1 MSERASLMVS
11 VAFLAAVAMASS
23 AALDVSTWYRTNR
36 KLQAGTDTA
45 ALTAA
50 QALPDDPTR
59 ARTLAGAG
67 TVELSST
74 VVPND
79 TVTVERKAPSPGLL
93 GGMFLHNSGVS
104 ARAVA
109 RAAVPT
115 KARWA
120 APVAVDARVGALS
133 EPGCPCWNTP
143 TTLELGA
150 DATLVDLDGS
160 RGGTKGATF
169 ATWIREGF
177 DAYMRTGWY
186 GSNTAEVSSP
196 RVRRALAERY
206 GSELLLPVYRQTRR
220 RGEKVEY
227 HVVGWSAFHLT
238 GLDWH
243 ASSHRLHGWFERVIW
258 EGVQGESSPAN
269 DFGVRTV
276 ALVS

>member
-11 VAFLAAVAMASS
+11 VAFLAAVAMAST
-23 AALDVSTWYRTNR
+23 AALDVATWYRTNR

-50 QALPDDPTR
+50 QALPDDPGR
-59 ARTLAGAG
+59 ARTLAGEG
-67 TVELSST
+67 EVELSTT
-74 VVPND
+74 VLPND
-79 TVTVERKAPSPGLL
+79 TVTVERKAASPGLL
-93 GGMFLHNSGVS
+93 GGMFVRASDVS
-104 ARAVA
+104 AKAVA
-109 RAAVPT
+109 RAAVPS

-120 APVAVDARVGALS
+120 APVAVDARVAPLS
-133 EPGCPCWNTP
+133 GPGCPCWNRAA
-143 TTLELGA
+143 TLELGG
-150 DATLVDLDGS
+150 DVRLLELDGS
-160 RGGTKGATF
+160 RGGTSPATF

-177 DAYMRTGWY
+177 DAYMRPGWY
-186 GSNTAEVSSP
+186 ASDSKVSSP
-196 RVRRALAERY
+196 QVRRALAERY
-206 GSELLLPVYRQTRR
+206 GSELLLPVYRQERR